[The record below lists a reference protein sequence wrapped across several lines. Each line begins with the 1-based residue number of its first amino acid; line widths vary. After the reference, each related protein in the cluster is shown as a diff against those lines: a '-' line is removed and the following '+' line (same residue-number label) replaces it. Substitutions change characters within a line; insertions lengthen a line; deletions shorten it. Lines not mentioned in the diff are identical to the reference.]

1 MASAKLPLTAGRIV
15 FGVSKFKNRF
25 EQLEE
30 GIHGSICVKILL
42 CSFDQHYRYSDK
54 VKIEGHPQTVNFP
67 ARCQYNWTW
76 KIISYIGD
84 GENYFTLGRDHQFKV
99 GKRILHIGLIP
110 KVIFLKLFLDIV
122 PGSFADSTRALR
134 FASKAGKPPTL
145 SGCLL

>member
-15 FGVSKFKNRF
+15 FGVSKSKNRF

-84 GENYFTLGRDHQFKV
+84 GENYFTLGRDHQGRKANPPYRSYTQGNLSF
-99 GKRILHIGLIP
+99 
-110 KVIFLKLFLDIV
+110 FV

-134 FASKAGKPPTL
+134 FASKTGKPPTL